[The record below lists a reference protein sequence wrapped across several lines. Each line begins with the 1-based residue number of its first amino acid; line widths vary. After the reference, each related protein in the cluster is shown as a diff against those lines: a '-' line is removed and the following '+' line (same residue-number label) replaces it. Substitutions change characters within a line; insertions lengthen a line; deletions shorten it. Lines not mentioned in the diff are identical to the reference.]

1 MKITKRQLRR
11 IIKEEK
17 SRLLR
22 EVSRVD
28 ADPWGSPD
36 DPYQMSSS
44 EQRRRPDAGT
54 ETMQDAARLL
64 NGILDD
70 WANHPDMNH
79 SVGDDFRM
87 RVADVVDIIEEVV
100 GQQPA

>member
-1 MKITKRQLRR
+1 MKITKRHLKR
-11 IIKEEK
+11 IIK
-17 SRLLR
+17 

-28 ADPWGSPD
+28 HDPWGSPD

-100 GQQPA
+100 GQQPAS